1 MKRMYQPSDF
11 CPSPDPTATAF
22 FWRSK
27 EDTLLKV
34 DLDVDATTPSASKL
48 NFYVSDSIP
57 ISKATLLRGNE
68 NIGWLQE
75 DEKLNL
81 VGNGFLTFDQ
91 NSIGIL
97 EFDENNSQIDRDL
110 KLELTI
116 AGNIIE
122 LPIIADR
129 VYHSKDAV
137 ELITGFWIDVGARF
151 FNHTIRETYSDYV
164 YSVPA
169 SGKLRKLI
177 SSYASVNLGSSQFS
191 AGTESHKYNPDGG
204 PSQNMSTQSGLGDPN
219 TVYWTNHSNLWIDKF
234 ETTINEGVCTN
245 SGINVLTGTGS
256 DFGGSTNNSVDVTI
270 D

>member
-1 MKRMYQPSDF
+1 MNP
-11 CPSPDPTATAF
+11 
-22 FWRSK
+22 
-27 EDTLLKV
+27 LLKV
-34 DLDVDATTPSASKL
+34 DLDIDATTPSASKL

-129 VYHSKDAV
+129 
-137 ELITGFWIDVGARF
+137 G
-151 FNHTIRETYSDYV
+151 
-164 YSVPA
+164 
-169 SGKLRKLI
+169 
-177 SSYASVNLGSSQFS
+177 
-191 AGTESHKYNPDGG
+191 
-204 PSQNMSTQSGLGDPN
+204 
-219 TVYWTNHSNLWIDKF
+219 
-234 ETTINEGVCTN
+234 
-245 SGINVLTGTGS
+245 
-256 DFGGSTNNSVDVTI
+256 
-270 D
+270 